1 MQADSGAMLRGY
13 RPSYREALL
22 RVRDRLHV
30 PCPGGLATQDLES
43 EIFLHLLQRQAE
55 AVQGMADSID
65 MSKGKLR
72 VKQRYLAQCSCLL
85 YLTCSPADHHSLGDN
100 ACRTPSELLGDKW
113 AEIVSTMQM
122 GAPELGESLVKLL
135 GAVSVTGFR
144 QSTLRQLG
152 QQLLMQRARYQAALN
167 VVCRGSAPVVQR
179 EASLKARLALHHQ

>member
-65 MSKGKLR
+65 VSKGKLR
-72 VKQRYLAQCSCLL
+72 VKQRYPCLL
-85 YLTCSPADHHSLGDN
+85 LLN
-100 ACRTPSELLGDKW
+100 LVSELVFSRSSLSWGVPTPAGRQRSCW
-113 AEIVSTMQM
+113 ATS
-122 GAPELGESLVKLL
+122 
-135 GAVSVTGFR
+135 
-144 QSTLRQLG
+144 G
-152 QQLLMQRARYQAALN
+152 QR
-167 VVCRGSAPVVQR
+167 
-179 EASLKARLALHHQ
+179 